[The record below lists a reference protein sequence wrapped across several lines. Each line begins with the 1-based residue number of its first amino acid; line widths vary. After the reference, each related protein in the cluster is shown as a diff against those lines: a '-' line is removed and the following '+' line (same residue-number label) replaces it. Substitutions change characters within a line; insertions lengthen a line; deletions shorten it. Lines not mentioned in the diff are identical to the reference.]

1 MILLGERP
9 GLGGGESLSNYIIYG
24 PKVGAVNAAKSMISN
39 IHPNGLPP
47 HAAADLTVRLVKEMF
62 KQKCSGVNL
71 KV

>member
-1 MILLGERP
+1 
-9 GLGGGESLSNYIIYG
+9 
-24 PKVGAVNAAKSMISN
+24 MISN